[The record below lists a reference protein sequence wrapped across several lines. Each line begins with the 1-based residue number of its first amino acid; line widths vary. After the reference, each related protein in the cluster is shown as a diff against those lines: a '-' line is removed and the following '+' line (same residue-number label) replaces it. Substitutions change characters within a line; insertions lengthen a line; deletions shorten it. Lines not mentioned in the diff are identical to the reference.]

1 MTSIMCWLRRL
12 LADISP
18 KAQRIPSEILDFP
31 QPFGPTTAVIP
42 GSNSTRVL
50 SAKDL
55 NPTISRR
62 FNRTALEYQFVPNKA
77 NPPLRMGVVNRFLTR
92 GRLRD
97 DEFGNGFA

>member
-18 KAQRIPSEILDFP
+18 KAQRMPSEILDLP

-55 NPTISRR
+55 NPTISKR
-62 FNRTALEYQFVPNKA
+62 FNRTGDRVSIPQKHCNLTHYLWGLWITNQQGVEG
-77 NPPLRMGVVNRFLTR
+77 MG
-92 GRLRD
+92 
-97 DEFGNGFA
+97 